1 MYRHSC
7 IKISGIPADI
17 YSMEEHSMQVDQ
29 TNLWDNVTRN
39 AKRDNSDKAIAAYQ
53 AYMPESSSTFGMQQE
68 HFDRTIGVSDKGSID
83 MATYPNP
90 LKQEQKETKT
100 AAQQI
105 QGQVQQSA
113 EMRRNEAAVVAN
125 TTSPEDARQ
134 MAEDGFS
141 VTDSDSRTIITVTDK
156 IKAVLAK
163 SGVDISSYGDGLSQE
178 QLEEITGSP
187 AVARKIMQTLEYY
200 DLPATDANVEESLKA
215 LSQAA
220 SISGLSENAMDYL
233 LTNGLEPT
241 IQNVYLAAHSVA
253 GTGSE
258 SGSGAIDFSEL
269 MDQMEQIIEEAGL
282 EVSQQNL
289 DNSKWLIEHQIPLT
303 GENLQYL
310 SRLQQLSG
318 QLEKGAVDW
327 NEIVDSMAVAIR
339 EGKRP
344 ADASMITARRR
355 LEETRLVMTADA
367 GSTMEKV
374 GIDMDLKPMEELV
387 EDLKAQEKQY
397 YKELLSGAGVEPT
410 EENAERMAQAL
421 EVFDALKG
429 QPAYVLGE
437 VDAEASVLEIHDAGS
452 RLQHVF
458 EKANESY
465 ETLMTSPRADMGDSI
480 QKAFSNVDDI
490 LRDLNI
496 ETSEGNRRA
505 VRILAYNH
513 TEITSENILEVKVL
527 DEKMQR
533 AFHHMNP
540 AVTLEMIRKRE
551 NPLDMTMDELNQV
564 AEQIRQ
570 ETGNSEEERFSRY
583 LWKLEQNHE
592 ISEEERSSYIG
603 IYRLIAQVEKT
614 DGAALGFLMNQ
625 GSDITMR
632 NLLSAVRSGKKYQM
646 DYEISD
652 DFAGVEEKSSG
663 TKIDVQ
669 IEAAFQQNCLKD
681 VLETVSPQKLAQLG
695 EEKWMSMTPEQLAEA
710 LAGIEENA
718 KEQEADIR
726 YYTEQLTRYQQT
738 LSAPEEVYAYLER
751 YDIANSMANIMAVS
765 DMLRRPNQMMDRL
778 WKQGTFSKDAME
790 QIADLKQQVLEDFS
804 EALKNPSE
812 LADAQETLAD
822 IAENVMS
829 TMIIEDPQ
837 MRTLDLRML
846 RQMSTQ
852 FSLCAKQA
860 KEDECYVIPI
870 ETGDSVTGVSLKIV
884 RGKKEKGLVD
894 ILFDGGRMGKV
905 AAAFRAQEHGISGMI
920 AVDKEETERIFKE
933 HLEEMSTAMQ
943 ETEAGTGEAVDIQ
956 VAHVSDLSLVRSQMA
971 GISREERMRA
981 NGELADTKENP
992 VQTRRLYH
1000 IAESFIRVAQGLAQ

>member
-7 IKISGIPADI
+7 IKISRFPADI
-17 YSMEEHSMQVDQ
+17 YSMEGHNMQIEQ
-29 TNLWDNVTRN
+29 ANLWDHVTRN
-39 AKRDNSDKAIAAYQ
+39 ANRESSDKAIAAYQ
-53 AYMPESSSTFGMQQE
+53 AYMPESSSVFGAQQE
-68 HFDRTIGVSDKGSID
+68 HFDRTVGVSDKGSID
-83 MATYPNP
+83 MATYQNP
-90 LKQEQKETKT
+90 AKEESKT
-100 AAQQI
+100 VAQQI
-105 QGQVQQSA
+105 AQQGQQSA
-113 EMRRNEAAVVAN
+113 EARKNEVAVVAN
-125 TTSPEDARQ
+125 TTSPEDLRQ
-134 MAEDGFS
+134 MTEDGFCL
-141 VTDSDSRTIITVTDK
+141 TDSDSRTIITVTDK

-163 SGVDISSYGDGLSQE
+163 AGVDISACGDGLSQE

-187 AVARKIMQTLEYY
+187 AVAQQIIQTLELH

-215 LSQAA
+215 LSQAV
-220 SISGLSENAMDYL
+220 SISGMSENAMAYL

-241 IQNVYLAAHSVA
+241 IRNVYLAAHSV
-253 GTGSE
+253 
-258 SGSGAIDFSEL
+258 SGMGNENEGEAVDFSEL
-269 MDQMEQIIEEAGL
+269 KTQIQQIIEDAGL
-282 EVSQQNL
+282 ELNEQNL
-289 DNSKWLIEHQIPLT
+289 DNSKWLIEHRIPLT
-303 GENLQYL
+303 GENLERL
-310 SRLQQLSG
+310 SDLQQLSE
-318 QLEKGAVDW
+318 QLQSGSVNWNDMVDA
-327 NEIVDSMAVAIR
+327 MAAAISD
-339 EGKRP
+339 GKRP
-344 ADASMITARRR
+344 ADASMITARRK

-367 GSTMEKV
+367 GAAMEKAGV
-374 GIDMDLKPMEELV
+374 EMDLKPVEQLV

-397 YKELLSGAGVEPT
+397 YRELLSGVGVDPT
-410 EENAERMAQAL
+410 EENVDRMAQTM

-429 QPAYVLGE
+429 QPAYVLGQ
-437 VDAEASVLEIHDAGS
+437 VDQTDSVMEIHDAGS
-452 RLQHVF
+452 RLKQAF
-458 EKANESY
+458 EQANESY

-490 LRDLNI
+490 LRDLNL

-513 TEITSENILEVKVL
+513 TEITSENIMEVKSL

-533 AFHHMNP
+533 AFHNMNP
-540 AVTLEMIRKRE
+540 AVTLEMIRKGE
-551 NPLDMTMDELNQV
+551 NPLDMTMDELNQA
-564 AEQIRQ
+564 AEQIKQ

-625 GSDITMR
+625 GADITMR
-632 NLLSAVRSGKKYQM
+632 NLLTAVRSGKKGSM

-652 DFAGVEEKSSG
+652 DFAGMEGKSQGS
-663 TKIDVQ
+663 KIDVQ

-681 VLETVSPQKLAQLG
+681 VLDTVSPQKLAQLG

-710 LAGIEENA
+710 LAGIEETA
-718 KEQEADIR
+718 KEQEADIQ
-726 YYTEQLTRYQQT
+726 YYREQLTRYQQT

-765 DMLRRPNQMMDRL
+765 DMLRRPNQMMERL

-790 QIADLKQQVLEDFS
+790 KIADLKQQVLEDFS

-837 MRTLDLRML
+837 MQTLDLRML

-905 AAAFRAQEHGISGMI
+905 AAAFRAQEQGISGMI
-920 AVDKEETERIFKE
+920 TVDKEETERLFKD
-933 HLEEMSTAMQ
+933 HLEEMSNAMQ

-956 VAHVSDLSLVRSQMA
+956 VAHVSDLSLARSQMA

-981 NGELADTKENP
+981 NGELADTREDP

-1000 IAESFIRVAQGLAQ
+1000 IAESFIRIAQGLAQ